1 MPFNLYISVKRREAI
16 MNALEIV
23 GNDDEKIKD
32 TSYMMDMRKFQEMAD
47 KKQKEDKLKGQKVM
61 NA

>member
-32 TSYMMDMRKFQEMAD
+32 TSYMMDMRKFQEMED
-47 KKQKEDKLKGQKVM
+47 KKQKENKLKGQKVM

>member
-32 TSYMMDMRKFQEMAD
+32 TS
-47 KKQKEDKLKGQKVM
+47 
-61 NA
+61 